1 MPAHSLDL
9 TFAPQDDSVFR
20 GRWQALRA
28 AGLPSLADHRGA
40 FNAPHITVLAASRIP
55 ADVLERARAH
65 FSDTLPQPLPLNGVV
80 VLGSGPFVL
89 AEHVI
94 APPEMHAMVE
104 QWQRLVD
111 GGSHRL
117 RPWTPHVTLAKRLSA
132 SQVGRALGVLQGR
145 PAPATVTATE
155 LRRWDPE
162 QKTSTREASAPPR
175 PPG

>member
-20 GRWQALRA
+20 DRWQALRA

-40 FNAPHITVLAASRIP
+40 FNAPHITVLAAARIP
-55 ADVLERARAH
+55 ADVLDRARAH
-65 FSDTLPQPLPLNGVV
+65 FSDALPLPLALNGVV
-80 VLGSGPFVL
+80 VLGSGPFIL

-94 APPEMHAMVE
+94 APPEMHGIVG
-104 QWQRLVD
+104 QWQRRVD
-111 GGSHRL
+111 GNSRWL

-132 SQVGRALGVLQGR
+132 SQVGRALGVLHDR
-145 PAPATVTATE
+145 PAPTTVTATE

-162 QKTSTREASAPPR
+162 QKTSTREA
-175 PPG
+175 